1 MMAAYTPQ
9 CKLNYFCICIV
20 KKTFVKLKEDLTEWV
35 IAEARE
41 DHDDVGVVIDAVVNG
56 EIQDQVEAE
65 TLDIVYIYS
74 SYPPMN

>member
-9 CKLNYFCICIV
+9 CKLNYFCICIA

-41 DHDDVGVVIDAVVNG
+41 DHDDVGVVIDAVVDG
-56 EIQDQVEAE
+56 
-65 TLDIVYIYS
+65 
-74 SYPPMN
+74 